1 MKQVKQTL
9 GKKLRSARKDKKM
22 SLIDIV
28 MSVSGEDYRISR
40 ETLKNWETGKYEPRV
55 SDLKR
60 IARVLD
66 KDLQF
71 FLS

>member
-1 MKQVKQTL
+1 MNQVKQTL
-9 GKKLRSARKDKKM
+9 GKKLRNARKDKKM

-60 IARVLD
+60 IAKVLD

>member
-1 MKQVKQTL
+1 MNQVKQTL
-9 GKKLRSARKDKKM
+9 GKKLRNARKDKKM

>member
-9 GKKLRSARKDKKM
+9 GKKLRNARKDKKM

-60 IARVLD
+60 IAKVLD

>member
-22 SLIDIV
+22 SLIDMV